1 MKVSNVF
8 DIILSKYGADAEG
21 TDVMPEYPGIT
32 ESEAE
37 PEALALCCASPRA
50 MNVVNV
56 SSASESENGNA
67 SDSDML
73 PSYPDDS
80 DAESQTDHIATVD
93 LELVDLLSDNE
104 VDITDMYC
112 PPEVRTP
119 TAPEAPDFLA
129 KFVAKSSPQALQ
141 LPQVVPK
148 DLEHFVEKSS
158 PQALPLPQVVP
169 EDLEKFVEKSSP
181 QALPLSQVV
190 PDELPNNVPL
200 HSPEVKTSKKR
211 TLPCTDETETQCQKD
226 DVHNGQPE
234 FLESSLRASA
244 RHASLPVDAKQQ
256 HRRRIST
263 KKRISVSAV
272 SPENEPTP
280 VHSEC
285 APQKSP
291 VHSIPAKPIG
301 PKPRKRRDV
310 HKDETAVAGSNIRM
324 IVRIEIEIQIW
335 RVEFKAPGAQPK
347 AIICNRAGHFNS
359 PLIAE
364 QFTQWCLDRANQGAD
379 KKALLDAKKMLLR
392 TGTTTLCGHTFA
404 Q

>member
-1 MKVSNVF
+1 MKASNVF

-129 KFVAKSSPQALQ
+129 KFVVKSSPQALQ
-141 LPQVVPK
+141 LP
-148 DLEHFVEKSS
+148 
-158 PQALPLPQVVP
+158 
-169 EDLEKFVEKSSP
+169 
-181 QALPLSQVV
+181 LSR
-190 PDELPNNVPL
+190 
-200 HSPEVKTSKKR
+200 SKGFGAFCR
-211 TLPCTDETETQCQKD
+211 
-226 DVHNGQPE
+226 
-234 FLESSLRASA
+234 
-244 RHASLPVDAKQQ
+244 
-256 HRRRIST
+256 
-263 KKRISVSAV
+263 
-272 SPENEPTP
+272 
-280 VHSEC
+280 
-285 APQKSP
+285 
-291 VHSIPAKPIG
+291 
-301 PKPRKRRDV
+301 
-310 HKDETAVAGSNIRM
+310 
-324 IVRIEIEIQIW
+324 EIESTGPTITPSRSRGFGKVCREIQ
-335 RVEFKAPGAQPK
+335 
-347 AIICNRAGHFNS
+347 S
-359 PLIAE
+359 
-364 QFTQWCLDRANQGAD
+364 
-379 KKALLDAKKMLLR
+379 
-392 TGTTTLCGHTFA
+392 TGSTCIPSRSR
-404 Q
+404 